1 MSFKMGYLAVVSELS
16 RKISGIVAELAEAEQ
31 ARLQAA
37 GTFVELEELARE
49 IGDEVT
55 RQLLGGELAD
65 RGNAAASDTA
75 LCPDCG
81 ESRHQN
87 EAHHRRLT
95 SLRGEVSD
103 REPTF
108 YCRDCRRSFFP
119 LASRMGLPT
128 RAMLTPKVNKAM
140 VWPGSN
146 LIVFRWPPKRSSAS
160 RDCRFPIAA
169 FVAKLNLLVPPVS

>member
-1 MSFKMGYLAVVSELS
+1 MGHLAMDSELS

-37 GTFVELEELARE
+37 GTFVELEELACE

-55 RQLLGGELAD
+55 RQLMGGELAD

-81 ESRHQN
+81 ECCHQN
-87 EAHHRRLT
+87 EAPPRRLT
-95 SLRGEVSD
+95 SSRGEVSYH
-103 REPTF
+103 EPTF

-119 LASRMGLPT
+119 SGRSDGAAHASYGDTQSQPGDGLGGQQ
-128 RAMLTPKVNKAM
+128 PK
-140 VWPGSN
+140 
-146 LIVFRWPPKRSSAS
+146 
-160 RDCRFPIAA
+160 
-169 FVAKLNLLVPPVS
+169 